1 MVLSR
6 FCSSHYH
13 IRARAAWPVH
23 PAAAV
28 LRKAD
33 PAVGAEP
40 QRQWT
45 SLATPLRLVSPGP
58 AISGFEARFTMRN
71 EALCEATVAI
81 SRVRKLFLHMESNV

>member
-33 PAVGAEP
+33 PAVAAEP
-40 QRQWT
+40 QRPWDQ
-45 SLATPLRLVSPGP
+45 PGRTAAVGVP
-58 AISGFEARFTMRN
+58 GARPFQ
-71 EALCEATVAI
+71 A
-81 SRVRKLFLHMESNV
+81 SKRVL